1 MYIFKALKSGF
12 SALMNLPKD
21 LISSQVAK
29 LVARIAS
36 DSPKDVEADLIL
48 RLNADFPGDVGIFV
62 AYFLNY
68 IKVSKG
74 EAMFLRANL
83 PHAYLSGDCVECM
96 ACSDNVVRAGL
107 TPKVYLE

>member
-1 MYIFKALKSGF
+1 
-12 SALMNLPKD
+12 MNLPKD
-21 LISSQVAK
+21 LISAQVAK
-29 LVARIAS
+29 LVARIAAE
-36 DSPKDVEADLIL
+36 SPENVEADLIN

-68 IKVSKG
+68 IKVAKG

-96 ACSDNVVRAGL
+96 ACSDNVLRAGL
-107 TPKVYLE
+107 TPKVCSNICRCHF